1 MQGQHALRIIH
12 ACRRNVASTMLTL
25 VCDCFQGVCSGSRA
39 DQSHSALY
47 WNLPDQPCLVT
58 AMPIWHHVP
67 TLAEHMQ
74 VPAAS
79 MILRVQPCS
88 LGSIT
93 SGNNT
98 ICTVCGNSTFSL
110 DPSSIVCDACP
121 SGAQC
126 NGSAAFIPPMEYYHS
141 SPNSTHI
148 VSCPNPGACGGDRT
162 ALLDCKLVS
171 ADYRTKQPAFHA
183 CRCSFACCLA
193 QVACNVTQGMRMP
206 FTLCTTP
213 EAMCT
218 AVMLCTAC

>member
-1 MQGQHALRIIH
+1 
-12 ACRRNVASTMLTL
+12 
-25 VCDCFQGVCSGSRA
+25 
-39 DQSHSALY
+39 
-47 WNLPDQPCLVT
+47 
-58 AMPIWHHVP
+58 MPIWHHVP
-67 TLAEHMQ
+67 TWAEHVQ

-79 MILRVQPCS
+79 MTLRVQPCS

-110 DPSSIVCDACP
+110 DPTSTVCDACP

-126 NGSAAFIPPMEYYHS
+126 NGSAAFIPPAEYYHS

-171 ADYRTKQPAFHA
+171 AEYGTNSHIWPLQL
-183 CRCSFACCLA
+183 CLLP
-193 QVACNVTQGMRMP
+193 CTGGMQCDLGNP
-206 FTLCTTP
+206 HVP

-218 AVMLCTAC
+218 AVMLCTACQHYSWCLLAPWITCPG